1 MSTLAVKQTTTGVN
15 PMTEMTQKPKKSN
28 SLWSDAW
35 KRLKKNKG
43 AVWSAGLIGF
53 VCLISFLAP
62 WVAPYSFETQDMS
75 RILVAPDSQNLLGTD
90 SLGRDL
96 LSRLIYGARV
106 SMMVGMITALISLI
120 LGTIYGAIAGWF
132 GGKAD
137 GIMMRFVDMLQSIP
151 DIVLLVLVMVWFDA
165 VSRDLNPEVRALVG
179 IIAALSLTG
188 WVGVARIVRG
198 QVLQTKQ
205 LQFVE
210 AATAL
215 GASRSAIVW
224 RHILPN
230 IMGPIIVTLTFQI
243 PANVLYE
250 SFLSFIGLGLQ
261 PPFASWGVLA
271 AEGWRS
277 LKSYPHLML
286 FPGIALGVSMLAFN
300 LFGDGLRDALDPKMK
315 NR

>member
-1 MSTLAVKQTTTGVN
+1 MSTIAVNTTTGTK
-15 PMTEMTQKPKKSN
+15 PMTATTAKPKKSN

-35 KRLKKNKG
+35 KRLKKNRG
-43 AVWSAGLIGF
+43 AVWSAYLVGF

-75 RILVAPDSQNLLGTD
+75 RVLVAPDSQNWLGTD

-96 LSRLIYGARV
+96 FSRLIFGARV
-106 SMMVGMITALISLI
+106 SMMVGIITALISLV
-120 LGTIYGAIAGWF
+120 LGTIYGALAGWF
-132 GGKAD
+132 GGKLDAVL
-137 GIMMRFVDMLQSIP
+137 MRFVDMIQSIP
-151 DIVLLVLVMVWFDA
+151 DIVLLVLVMVSFDA
-165 VSRDLNPEVRALVG
+165 FQQDMDPELRALIR
-179 IIAALSLTG
+179 IIMALAITG

-215 GASRSAIVW
+215 GASRIAIVW

-271 AEGWRS
+271 SEGWRS
-277 LKSYPHLML
+277 LKTYPHLML

>member
-1 MSTLAVKQTTTGVN
+1 MTAAVTT
-15 PMTEMTQKPKKSN
+15 KPRKSN

-35 KRLKKNKG
+35 KRLKKNRG
-43 AVWSAGLIGF
+43 AVLSAWFVAI

-62 WVAPYSFETQDMS
+62 WVAPYSFEAQDMS
-75 RILVAPDSQNLLGTD
+75 RVLVPPDMHNLLGTD

-106 SMMVGMITALISLI
+106 SMMVGMITTLLSLLI
-120 LGTIYGAIAGWF
+120 GTVYGAFAGWF
-132 GGKAD
+132 GGKTDAFL
-137 GIMMRFVDMLQSIP
+137 MRFVDLIQSIP
-151 DIVLLVLVMVWFDA
+151 DIVLLVLVMVYFDA
-165 VSRDLNPEVRALVG
+165 TLPEMDPELRALVR
-179 IIAALSLTG
+179 IIVALSITG
-188 WVGVARIVRG
+188 WVGVARVVRG

-205 LQFVE
+205 LQFIE

-243 PANVLYE
+243 PANILYE

-271 AEGWRS
+271 SEGWRS
-277 LKSYPHLML
+277 LKTYPHLML

>member
-1 MSTLAVKQTTTGVN
+1 MST
-15 PMTEMTQKPKKSN
+15 TESKPRKSN

-43 AVWSAGLIGF
+43 ATWSAALVAF

-62 WVAPYSFETQDMS
+62 WVAPYSFDTQDMS
-75 RILVAPDSQNLLGTD
+75 RILVPPDSKNLLGTD

-106 SMMVGMITALISLI
+106 SMMVGIITALISLV

-132 GGKAD
+132 GGKVDA
-137 GIMMRFVDMLQSIP
+137 ICMRFVDMLQSIP

-165 VSRDLNPEVRALVG
+165 VSRDLHPEIRALVG

-215 GASRSAIVW
+215 GASRTAIVW

-230 IMGPIIVTLTFQI
+230 ILGPIIVTLTFQI

-271 AEGWRS
+271 SEGWRS
-277 LKSYPHLML
+277 LKTYPHLML